1 MRRRQVEVGKTRTRV
16 LAAARRL
23 LLLKD
28 FSGFSMEAVAGRAD
42 VSRLTVYYQF
52 KSKAGLL
59 EALYDYIAKR
69 GHMEEL
75 RSVFGHNQ
83 DPLVTLHEFILVFM
97 RFWASDRDVI
107 RRLHALG
114 TIDPEIGKGLQ
125 ARNERRRQGVRTIV
139 ERYSNV
145 YGTLTSVQKP
155 IAIDT
160 IHMLTSFETFDALA
174 GNVRSMDEVTAIVR
188 EHINHAIG
196 LEQMPPARKA
206 GSSLPRPKEP

>member
-16 LAAARRL
+16 LAAARGL
-23 LLLKD
+23 LLVKD
-28 FSGFSMEAVAGRAD
+28 FSGFSMEAVARKAD

-52 KSKAGLL
+52 ESKAGLL

-75 RSVFGHNQ
+75 RSVFGHNH

-97 RFWASDRDVI
+97 RFWASDRGVI

-114 TIDPEIGKGLQ
+114 MIDPEMGKGLQ

-145 YGTLTSVQKP
+145 YRTLTSIQEP
-155 IAIDT
+155 IAVDA

-174 GNVRSMDEVTAIVR
+174 GSSRTLDDVMTIIQ
-188 EHINHAIG
+188 EHVDHAIG
-196 LEQMPPARKA
+196 QVGKA
-206 GSSLPRPKEP
+206 HR

>member
-1 MRRRQVEVGKTRTRV
+1 
-16 LAAARRL
+16 
-23 LLLKD
+23 
-28 FSGFSMEAVAGRAD
+28 MEAVARRAD

-69 GHMEEL
+69 GHMEQL
-75 RSVFGHNQ
+75 ASVFGANH
-83 DPLVTLHEFILVFM
+83 DPLVTLHEFILVLM

-139 ERYSNV
+139 ERYSKA
-145 YGTLTSVQKP
+145 YRTLTSIQKP

-160 IHMLTSFETFDALA
+160 IHMLTSFETFDTLS
-174 GNVRSMDEVTAIVR
+174 GSPRSLDEVVAIVR
-188 EHINHAIG
+188 RHVYHAIRFVQTD
-196 LEQMPPARKA
+196 LD
-206 GSSLPRPKEP
+206 

>member
-1 MRRRQVEVGKTRTRV
+1 MQRRQVEVGKTRTRV
-16 LAAARRL
+16 LAAARSL
-23 LLLKD
+23 LLVKD
-28 FSGFSMEAVAGRAD
+28 FSGFSMEAVARKAD

-52 KSKAGLL
+52 ESKAGLL

-75 RSVFGHNQ
+75 RSVFGDSQ

-145 YGTLTSVQKP
+145 YRTLTSVQKP

-206 GSSLPRPKEP
+206 GSSPPRPKEP

>member
-1 MRRRQVEVGKTRTRV
+1 MQRRQVEVGKTRTRV
-16 LAAARRL
+16 LAAARSL

-75 RSVFGHNQ
+75 RNVFGHSQ

-125 ARNERRRQGVRTIV
+125 ARNERRREGVRTIV
-139 ERYSNV
+139 ERYSRA
-145 YGTLTSVQKP
+145 YRTLTSIQKP
-155 IAIDT
+155 IAVDA

-174 GNVRSMDEVTAIVR
+174 GNARSMNDVTAIVR
-188 EHINHAIG
+188 EHINHTIG